1 LEKKEGIEYI
11 RPKRKFYD
19 EISKKL
25 KKTQDKSTQTKLIIL
40 WAARFLMALL
50 AYMYHSTAG
59 FINLVWV
66 LASFIF
72 PDEYVYLLS
81 ILCMI
86 PIILLE
92 FILIYSNKVAV
103 IKDKE
108 FFKNYGGYF

>member
-1 LEKKEGIEYI
+1 
-11 RPKRKFYD
+11 
-19 EISKKL
+19 
-25 KKTQDKSTQTKLIIL
+25 
-40 WAARFLMALL
+40 
-50 AYMYHSTAG
+50 
-59 FINLVWV
+59 
-66 LASFIF
+66 
-72 PDEYVYLLS
+72 LS